1 MNPTAIANI
10 GLANV
15 GIASGDIRTMLSQ
28 PFFIGLFAS
37 SLCGLGLNFLVN
49 GVAAPQARN
58 GAGLYRLVAIIKGNK
73 NFLHCSLNAIAVSIV
88 VLAWTKSTVITFP
101 FSFFAVAITWAYGR
115 SKGRREASAML
126 QVWPEVTDHLI
137 SAIHSGLSLSEAL
150 VGLGSRGPEKVR
162 PYFLT
167 FHQELLTSG
176 DFVGSTQKLKER
188 LDSPGSDQIL
198 EAILLAKS
206 LGGTELLQ
214 IFRTLGDF
222 LRQDLALRKEIEI
235 KHGWIKNSA
244 HLSSAA
250 PWLLLLLLSSQPGT
264 VASFAQPGGVVI
276 LLMGLLLTSV
286 AYLWMGRLGQLPSPP
301 RVFE

>member
-1 MNPTAIANI
+1 MPTQKSKFP
-10 GLANV
+10 GR
-15 GIASGDIRTMLSQ
+15 SRTLLNCGM
-28 PFFIGLFAS
+28 S
-37 SLCGLGLNFLVN
+37 SAV
-49 GVAAPQARN
+49 
-58 GAGLYRLVAIIKGNK
+58 
-73 NFLHCSLNAIAVSIV
+73 VSIV
-88 VLAWTKSTVITFP
+88 VLAWTKSLIITIPFSIFAVVITWVY
-101 FSFFAVAITWAYGR
+101 AR
-115 SKGRREASAML
+115 NKERRASAAML

-150 VGLGSRGPEKVR
+150 VGLGTRGPQQVR
-162 PYFLT
+162 PYFVS
-167 FHQELLTSG
+167 FHQQLLASG
-176 DFVGSTQKLKER
+176 DFAGTTENLKAR
-188 LDSPGSDQIL
+188 LNSHGSDQIL

-206 LGGTELLQ
+206 LGGSELLQ

-264 VASFAQPGGVVI
+264 AQSFAQPGGVVI
-276 LLMGLLLTSV
+276 LVLGLFLTSV
-286 AYLWMGRLGQLPSPP
+286 AYLWMGKLGQLPNPP